1 MTPQDVP
8 AGPLLVDTNVFSWL
22 HERRHRYVEFG
33 ALIRGHGLAVSFAT
47 VGELRAGYLIAGVGA
62 RRTVALNAA
71 LARFVVLMPNSGVVE
86 QWAALYARFRDRL
99 KGGGVNDMW
108 TAACALS
115 YRMPVV
121 TDDLNDFGLMAAEFA
136 GLRLVHPDL

>member
-1 MTPQDVP
+1 V
-8 AGPLLVDTNVFSWL
+8 LVDTMVFSWL
-22 HERRHRYVEFG
+22 HERRQRYVEFG

-62 RRTVALNAA
+62 RRTTALNAA
-71 LARFVVLMPNSGVVE
+71 LGRFVVLMPNSAVVE
-86 QWAALYARFRDRL
+86 QWATIYSRFRDRL
-99 KGGGVNDMW
+99 KGDGVNDMW

-115 YRMPVV
+115 YAMPVV
-121 TDDLNDFGLMAAEFA
+121 TDDLTDFGLMAGEFP